1 MSNKLS
7 RNAIRNALVIGT
19 VITVSVGILI
29 FVMVFSSE
37 DDGKKSPSR
46 SQELGRTDVNTAGST
61 AVSENSAV
69 DQTQALDAM
78 ADKGYAEQLKEV
90 DKQRKEEA
98 LRTGDKTYI
107 QGVETRKWETD
118 ADARDPEEVKVDTS
132 LLSGPQE
139 QSDSSSSYIEPDNNG
154 SKNEGPE
161 GERDKEPEEER
172 VMSLAD
178 KARAAAK
185 DSPTYQ
191 ERADRVAKE
200 QAEKR
205 SEQRKPTANQKDA
218 RTLTATDLKRRLQGT
233 RKALSD
239 LKNKL
244 NEPGNFELVN
254 FSENTDSSN
263 SESERFE
270 SSNFDVQQ
278 PSRPSQPET
287 VRGFVPGD
295 KLIGYTRLPIDTDS
309 STWVEVVIGLGPLK
323 DAVIGLTPQRVGEE
337 VLMQANTITYRRHT
351 DSFNAIALNPE
362 LNLKEGFAT
371 EVDNRYWE
379 KLGAASL
386 SAMLATGTSLIRE
399 QTQTTS
405 NASSG
410 LYQTS
415 KNYSDGEIIGASV
428 AAAGSEAGRIL
439 AQEASGIETQVK
451 VKEGQR
457 VVLVVTKAQQIDWLP
472 EPYIIN
478 Q

>member
-1 MSNKLS
+1 MSKKLS
-7 RNAIRNALVIGT
+7 RNAIRNAFVIGAI
-19 VITVSVGILI
+19 ITVLVGVLF
-29 FVMVFSSE
+29 FVMVFGSE
-37 DDGKKSPSR
+37 EDESTTPTR
-46 SQELGRTDVNTAGST
+46 SKELGRTDVNTVGST
-61 AVSENSAV
+61 AVSENSAI
-69 DQTQALDAM
+69 DATEALTAM

-90 DKQRKEEA
+90 DKQRKKEA
-98 LRTGDKTYI
+98 LKTGDETYI
-107 QGVETRKWETD
+107 QGVETRDWTSD
-118 ADARDPEEVKVDTS
+118 ADARNPEDVKIDTS
-132 LLSGPQE
+132 QLSGPQE
-139 QSDSSSSYIEPDNNG
+139 QPANSSSGLATDEDPQSPG
-154 SKNEGPE
+154 F
-161 GERDKEPEEER
+161 GEEKDKEEPEEER

-191 ERADRVAKE
+191 ERAERVAKE

-205 SEQRKPTANQKDA
+205 SEAATATADRSNV
-218 RTLTATDLKRRLQGT
+218 RTLTATDLQKRLRNT
-233 RKALSD
+233 RKALSS
-239 LKNKL
+239 LQNKL
-244 NEPGNFELVN
+244 DTPGKFELVDL
-254 FSENTDSSN
+254 SESKDSN
-263 SESERFE
+263 SSDTERFE
-270 SSNFDVQQ
+270 PSSFDME
-278 PSRPSQPET
+278 PSSQPET

-295 KLIGYTRLPIDTDS
+295 KLIGYTRLPVDTDS

-323 DAVIGLTPQRVGEE
+323 EAVIGLTPKRVGEE

-351 DSFNAIALNPE
+351 DSFNAIALNPD

-415 KNYSDGEIIGASV
+415 KSYSDGEIIGASV
-428 AAAGSEAGRIL
+428 AAAGAEAGRIL